1 MYFVAVSNINF
12 LHNAM
17 EILFS
22 YGRNRCRTING
33 LGEKASFASPPAWV
47 LAQRD
52 RRGIFVFIT
61 DGRNA

>member
-33 LGEKASFASPPAWV
+33 FIIV
-47 LAQRD
+47 LNGFEDMTRK
-52 RRGIFVFIT
+52 IY
-61 DGRNA
+61 